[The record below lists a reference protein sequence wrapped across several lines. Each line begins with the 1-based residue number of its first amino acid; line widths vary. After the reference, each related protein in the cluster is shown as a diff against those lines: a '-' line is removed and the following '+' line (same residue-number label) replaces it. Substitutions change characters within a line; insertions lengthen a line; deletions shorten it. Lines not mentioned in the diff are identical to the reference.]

1 MCVYKYIYGEMYVDM
16 YTYLHNCILTW
27 DNNIFTFGSIQ
38 KLTQLMQQIY
48 VINYYWNSGTGAT
61 VMNKTKAFQNTNSKT
76 ENEVAI
82 THETLSEKTTFIFQQ
97 GMWRDSHPINGRKL
111 APGRP
116 ACLCSEIQIPSANIV
131 SPREV
136 FSFKGLRI
144 YRYFYPF
151 GAISVE

>member
-16 YTYLHNCILTW
+16 YTYLRNCILTW

-38 KLTQLMQQIY
+38 KLMQQIY
-48 VINYYWNSGTGAT
+48 VVSYYWNSGTWVT

-82 THETLSEKTTFIFQQ
+82 THETLSVKTTFIFQQ

>member
-1 MCVYKYIYGEMYVDM
+1 
-16 YTYLHNCILTW
+16 
-27 DNNIFTFGSIQ
+27 
-38 KLTQLMQQIY
+38 MQQIY
-48 VINYYWNSGTGAT
+48 VVSYYWNSGTGAT

-116 ACLCSEIQIPSANIV
+116 SLF
-131 SPREV
+131 V
-136 FSFKGLRI
+136 F
-144 YRYFYPF
+144 
-151 GAISVE
+151 